1 MQSKYAC
8 VAASPASQTYRQNWQ
23 PKLLTS
29 AGEDGA
35 ARLGDFGLAEA
46 AGELAAELADARSV
60 LSGGKP
66 SGGFYKRHVVRTM
79 QRSVHTPWST
89 P

>member
-1 MQSKYAC
+1 MSMK
-8 VAASPASQTYRQNWQ
+8 SSQLV
-23 PKLLTS
+23 LLKS
-29 AGEDGA
+29 SGADGA

-46 AGELAAELADARSV
+46 AAELAAELTDARSV

-66 SGGFYKRHVVRTM
+66 SGGFYKRHVVRM
-79 QRSVHTPWST
+79 MRCSMHTTRST